1 MEGKMKA
8 SHKHKIILVCLIVLT
23 LPALASTVS
32 AASAP
37 SSDRFQLVILKQ
49 DWYDLKLGYNYTEA
63 LPVLRS
69 ANAADRLFVIRT
81 NDIESYRWTGQSIA
95 LTAEGTAR
103 LIQILP
109 RVEDLKGP
117 IRAMHK
123 VKMEHGW
130 GNPIETALHLKGFL
144 AMADD
149 RVIYGGIFL
158 EPMSQMAIAYPVIR
172 PGMVDGKAMLHLMPV
187 QIPFVAY
194 DPVSNEGAAWDR
206 AIAPE
211 GARDWVQF
219 PEEMKSRFVSFG
231 TRQEAIEFRQI
242 IRNLNVREIM
252 QQAGKLSQ

>member
-1 MEGKMKA
+1 MKA
-8 SHKHKIILVCLIVLT
+8 SHRYKTILVCLIVLT

-32 AASAP
+32 AASAS

-69 ANAADRLFVIRT
+69 ANAADNLVVIGT
-81 NDIESYRWTGQSIA
+81 NDIESYRWMQQSII
-95 LTAEGTAR
+95 LTVQATAK
-103 LIQILP
+103 LIQVLP
-109 RVEDLKGP
+109 QIEDLRGP

-123 VKMEHGW
+123 VKKERGW
-130 GNPIETALHLKGFL
+130 GNPIEAALHLKGFL
-144 AMADD
+144 AAVGDQ
-149 RVIYGGIFL
+149 VIYGGIFL

-172 PGMVDGKAMLHLMPV
+172 PGMVDGKAMLHLLPV

-194 DPVSNEGAAWDR
+194 DPVSNEGSAWDN

-211 GARDWVQF
+211 GARDWAYF
-219 PEEMKSRFVSFG
+219 PKEMKSRFMSFG

-242 IRNLNVREIM
+242 IRNINVREIM

>member
-1 MEGKMKA
+1 MKA
-8 SHKHKIILVCLIVLT
+8 SHRYEIILVFLIVLT
-23 LPALASTVS
+23 GPVFALTVN
-32 AASAP
+32 ADSAP
-37 SSDRFQLVILKQ
+37 GSDRFQFVILKQ
-49 DWYDLKLGYNYTEA
+49 DWYDLKLGYKYTEA

-69 ANAADRLFVIRT
+69 ANAAEILFVIGT
-81 NDIESYRWTGQSIA
+81 KDIESYRWTGQSIG
-95 LTAEGTAR
+95 LTAEATAK
-103 LIQILP
+103 LIQVLP
-109 RVEDLKGP
+109 RIEDLKGP

-123 VKMEHGW
+123 VKTEHGW

-172 PGMVDGKAMLHLMPV
+172 PGMVDGKAMLHLLPV

-194 DPVSNEGAAWDR
+194 DPVSDEGAAWDR

-211 GARDWVQF
+211 GARDWAQF
-219 PEEMKSRFVSFG
+219 PKEMKSRFMSFG
-231 TRQEAIEFRQI
+231 RRQEAVEFRKV
-242 IRNLNVREIM
+242 IRDLEVREMM